1 MDKIRLYI
9 YNCLC
14 GVILCFYLPVKYIIY
29 NLYNFKNDNNVAW
42 EKIKLGGMVPGNN
55 LFFNSND
62 KLDVAKR
69 VTVMMLLVTTNAIM
83 SFVSMQLYMV
93 LSVCGFIYPLDK
105 WEK

>member
-1 MDKIRLYI
+1 
-9 YNCLC
+9 
-14 GVILCFYLPVKYIIY
+14 
-29 NLYNFKNDNNVAW
+29 
-42 EKIKLGGMVPGNN
+42 MVPGNN